1 MNFTKNIKYLAISVV
16 SIGTLYLGYIQFKNF
31 QRRLNKLER
40 DVRVIQTNI
49 ENTKRTEHFVENK
62 PERRVSF
69 APQTNERVS
78 VTMTTETPTVKN
90 MNILEKITIEEDD
103 IGAMSN
109 EQLDKLEAELENY
122 ETESEYDTT
131 SEEDD
136 GEEEDD
142 TEVDTTTLESVVVDE
157 PLKEIHILNQYIH
170 LNDEELHTEFS
181 KNTCPELRDLLKKCG
196 LSSGGK
202 KEVLIQRLI
211 SHKKSISSITTN
223 E

>member
-40 DVRVIQTNI
+40 DMRVMQTNI
-49 ENTKRTEHFVENK
+49 ENTKRTEHFVENR
-62 PERRVSF
+62 PERRVTF
-69 APQTNERVS
+69 TK
-78 VTMTTETPTVKN
+78 TEPEKNTPEPTPVVKK
-90 MNILEKITIEEDD
+90 MNILETITIEDD
-103 IGAMSN
+103 EIGAMSN

-122 ETESEYDTT
+122 ETESEYDST
-131 SEEDD
+131 SEEDEV
-136 GEEEDD
+136 EEEEME
-142 TEVDTTTLESVVVDE
+142 TPVDNTVVDE

-170 LNDEELHTEFS
+170 LNDKELHSEFS
-181 KNTCPELRDLLKKCG
+181 KNTCAELRELLKKCS

-202 KEVLIQRLI
+202 KEALIQRLI
-211 SHKKSISSITTN
+211 SHKKSITSISTN